1 MDKDER
7 IRKLESAIFTI
18 AEIGLTF
25 VDKNGQLRD
34 YTEKEAL
41 RKIREIADPFWE
53 EHLESLMD

>member
-18 AEIGLTF
+18 ADIGLTF
-25 VDKNGQLRD
+25 VDESGQLRD

-41 RKIREIADPFWE
+41 RKIKEIAEPFWE
-53 EHLESLMD
+53 ENLESEMD